1 MPRQTFNFPL
11 ENGSK
16 VEINH
21 SEDTQVHQKI
31 EISADDP
38 LFQLISQLKD
48 GRYQLPKSA
57 LVAQKIETAIEEN
70 EEGEVEEMSSTI
82 KNSISEDDSCR
93 EELVNQEEIGRVDS
107 SREISDSDTFSTAA
121 RKVVRRKK
129 KQPAASPSDSEEEI
143 SISSANE
150 VESKQEKDEVDSD
163 SSDQTEKYVSK
174 TLHLEL
180 PSSFNRSKEIFN
192 QNLDFFDNPV
202 FRKYADLRQNLEEN
216 YVDIETHHRVV
227 NDLTAEVNDLKLQN
241 RQLRE
246 QITNAMLISNARIEN
261 VKFEYL
267 NIDAFDRAAQV
278 VFKVLDA
285 HQPLI
290 SFKRSKG
297 AGAKLIRDAFQ
308 SKLKID
314 IGIDINVIDNNREQ
328 LINFRLV
335 GPKAQVKK
343 VFPGLVFFVRRWC
356 STEVLQEDEFKQ
368 ILAETV
374 A

>member
-16 VEINH
+16 VEINQ

-57 LVAQKIETAIEEN
+57 LVAQKIDTAIEEN
-70 EEGEVEEMSSTI
+70 EEGEVEETSSTI
-82 KNSISEDDSCR
+82 KNSVSEDESCR
-93 EELVNQEEIGRVDS
+93 EEPVTQEEICRVDS

-121 RKVVRRKK
+121 RKVVRKK
-129 KQPAASPSDSEEEI
+129 KRQPAASASISEEEI

-150 VESKQEKDEVDSD
+150 EPKLEKDEGDSD
-163 SSDQTEKYVSK
+163 SSDQMEKYVSK

-180 PSSFNRSKEIFN
+180 LR
-192 QNLDFFDNPV
+192 Q
-202 FRKYADLRQNLEEN
+202 YADLRQNLENN
-216 YVDIETHHRVV
+216 YIEVETHHRVV
-227 NDLTAEVNDLKLQN
+227 NDLTAEANDLKLQN
-241 RQLRE
+241 RQLKE
-246 QITNAMLISNARIEN
+246 QITNMMLISNARIEN

-314 IGIDINVIDNNREQ
+314 IGIDVNVIDNNREQ

-335 GPKAQVKK
+335 GPKAQVRK
-343 VFPGLVFFVRRWC
+343 VFPGLVYFVRRWC
-356 STEVLQEDEFKQ
+356 NTDTLQEDEFKQ
-368 ILAETV
+368 VLAETV

>member
-93 EELVNQEEIGRVDS
+93 EELVNQEEICRVDS

-192 QNLDFFDNPV
+192 QNLDFF
-202 FRKYADLRQNLEEN
+202 
-216 YVDIETHHRVV
+216 
-227 NDLTAEVNDLKLQN
+227 
-241 RQLRE
+241 
-246 QITNAMLISNARIEN
+246 
-261 VKFEYL
+261 
-267 NIDAFDRAAQV
+267 
-278 VFKVLDA
+278 
-285 HQPLI
+285 
-290 SFKRSKG
+290 
-297 AGAKLIRDAFQ
+297 
-308 SKLKID
+308 
-314 IGIDINVIDNNREQ
+314 
-328 LINFRLV
+328 
-335 GPKAQVKK
+335 
-343 VFPGLVFFVRRWC
+343 
-356 STEVLQEDEFKQ
+356 
-368 ILAETV
+368 
-374 A
+374 